1 MPTGYTAAIKDGIT
15 FKEFALNC
23 ARNFGACISM
33 RDEPNGTPIP
43 DKFIQNDYHLNKKK
57 ELQEEYS
64 LLSLEDNGFWLKKV
78 ISDTTKKEDQRIK
91 WNNEKLEL
99 KNKYLIMLNQVN
111 DWVQPSSD
119 HIHMKEFMVQQI
131 EESIEWDCDV
141 TYYSEPTKLPDA
153 LEYKNKI
160 LRELEKDIAYHSK
173 QHEEEVERVS
183 QRNKWVKLLR
193 ESLD

>member
-33 RDEPNGTPIP
+33 RDEPSGTPIP
-43 DKFIQNDYHLNKKK
+43 DKFIPNDYHLNKKK

-111 DWVQPSSD
+111 DWVPPSSD

-153 LEYKNKI
+153 LEYKNQT

-173 QHEEEVERVS
+173 QHEEEVERVA
-183 QRNKWVKLLR
+183 QRNNWIKLLR
-193 ESLD
+193 ESLN